1 LKLPH
6 FFDCKSRRIKL
17 LFSSFHAAYN
27 QERLT
32 VKGGLH
38 FFISVHYRK
47 VFLRGLGNHVQ
58 VRLTMKG
65 G

>member
-1 LKLPH
+1 V
-6 FFDCKSRRIKL
+6 
-17 LFSSFHAAYN
+17 AYN